1 VLDTLLTSRGN
12 QTVHGRWYFRLSAI
26 LFCLLLAASVAY
38 SFPCARVKSRPDAWV
53 TDKVDA
59 FIRAAH
65 AAYET
70 DSAVPAYERVLDGI
84 TTTILQCNLHE
95 DALFMN
101 RYRIFVEY
109 MEAVSLDRQ
118 PDHELGFLVPDKE
131 YFAQTLQY
139 VQIPEFLMDQRFLR
153 SVSRYET
160 LGRAK
165 SLLQQLNLARAA
177 SEQLIFFS
185 YKSRHLGTPD
195 NDKSYG
201 RLLIVVP
208 GNADK
213 GLPDKWVQFG
223 VPDPGTRASVRNVSV
238 VSTTVNADGTFNAYF
253 KDFYRTYR
261 RNGSIKI
268 NGRWE
273 LGEGDDNC
281 VQCHK
286 SGVLPIFPAR
296 GSVKPE
302 EQQAVVAVNEL
313 FRTYGSPRF
322 GKYLD
327 ERKFGPGLSSA
338 SIANRKQRFGAG
350 FDGTVAGNA
359 MTCAACHQHE
369 RLGALNWPMD
379 RIVISSFIKGG
390 QMPLGSSLKVAE
402 RRELSAKLVQEYFA
416 TDKDNPGILKSWLL
430 ARVWKEGQ

>member
-1 VLDTLLTSRGN
+1 VTG
-12 QTVHGRWYFRLSAI
+12 GWFFRLSII
-26 LFCLLLAASVAY
+26 LFCLLLAANAAY
-38 SFPCARVKSRPDAWV
+38 GSPCARVKSQPDAWV
-53 TDKVDA
+53 TERVDA

-65 AAYET
+65 AAY
-70 DSAVPAYERVLDGI
+70 DSDKAVPAYERVLDGI
-84 TTTILQCNLHE
+84 AATIQQCKLRE
-95 DALFMN
+95 DAIFIN
-101 RYRIFVEY
+101 RYRVFVEY
-109 MEAVSLDRQ
+109 MEAVALDRQ

-131 YFAQTLQY
+131 YFAQTIQY
-139 VQIPEFLMDQRFLR
+139 VKIPDFLMDQGFLQ

-165 SLLQQLNLARAA
+165 AFLQQLNFGRAA
-177 SEQLIFFS
+177 SEKLVFFS
-185 YKSRHLGTPD
+185 YRSRHLGTPD
-195 NDKSYG
+195 NKKSRE

-208 GNADK
+208 GDAK

-223 VPDPGTRASVRNVSV
+223 VPDPGTNAPVRNLSV

-253 KDFYRTYR
+253 KDFYRTYL

-268 NGRWE
+268 IGRWE
-273 LGEGDDNC
+273 LGEHEDNC

-286 SGVLPIFPAR
+286 SGILPIFPAR

-327 ERKFGPGLSSA
+327 ERKLGPGLSSA

-350 FDGTVAGNA
+350 FDRTVAVSA
-359 MTCAACHQHE
+359 MICTGCHQHE
-369 RLGALNWPMD
+369 GLGALNWPMD
-379 RIVISSFIKGG
+379 RIVISSFVKGG
-390 QMPLGSSLKVAE
+390 QMPLGSTLKVAE
-402 RRELSAKLVQEYFA
+402 RRDLYAKLVQEYFA
-416 TDKDNPGILKSWLL
+416 IDKDNPGILKSWLL
-430 ARVWKEGQ
+430 ARVPKEGQE

>member
-1 VLDTLLTSRGN
+1 MTG
-12 QTVHGRWYFRLSAI
+12 GWFFRLSTI
-26 LFCLLLAASVAY
+26 LFCLLPAANAAY
-38 SFPCARVKSRPDAWV
+38 GSPCARVKSQPDAWV
-53 TDKVDA
+53 TERVDA

-65 AAYET
+65 AAYES
-70 DSAVPAYERVLDGI
+70 DKAVPAYERVLDGI
-84 TTTILQCNLHE
+84 TTTIQQCKLHE
-95 DALFMN
+95 DAIFIN
-101 RYRIFVEY
+101 RYRVFVEY

-139 VQIPEFLMDQRFLR
+139 VKIPDFLMDQGFLQ
-153 SVSRYET
+153 SVSRSET

-165 SLLQQLNLARAA
+165 AFLQQLNFGRVA
-177 SEQLIFFS
+177 SEKLIFFS
-185 YKSRHLGTPD
+185 FRSRHLGTPD
-195 NDKSYG
+195 NKKSRE

-208 GNADK
+208 GDVGK

-223 VPDPGTRASVRNVSV
+223 VSDPGTRARVRNVSV
-238 VSTTVNADGTFNAYF
+238 VSTTVNTDGTFNAYF
-253 KDFYRTYR
+253 KDFYRTYL

-273 LGEGDDNC
+273 LGEGDNNC

-327 ERKFGPGLSSA
+327 ERKLGPGLSSA
-338 SIANRKQRFGAG
+338 SIANRQKRFGAG
-350 FDGTVAGNA
+350 FDRTVAGSA
-359 MTCAACHQHE
+359 MICTACHQHDG
-369 RLGALNWPMD
+369 LGALNWPMD
-379 RIVISSFIKGG
+379 RIVISSFVKGG
-390 QMPLGSSLKVAE
+390 QMPLGSSLKVVE
-402 RRELSAKLVQEYFA
+402 RRDLYAKLVQEYFA
-416 TDKDNPGILKSWLL
+416 IDKDNPGILKSWLL
-430 ARVWKEGQ
+430 ARVPKEGQE